1 MKFTSTSLSTMI
13 LISGSAILQVTA
25 TRGATQISSG
35 RAHTCAID
43 DKRNLQCWGS
53 NAYGQLGDGSTISR
67 NKPTIISL
75 GEGGRYATQIAAGD
89 THSCAIDDKNNLKC
103 WGKHFYGKPDSNG
116 DDSYY
121 HRSSPSLID
130 LNDSQAYATQIAVG
144 REHSC
149 VIDNS
154 NFIRCWGS
162 NKYGQLGDGKRNDL
176 SFSPWD
182 TIDGIDAAT
191 QISLGRDHSCAIDIL
206 NNLKCWGGNFFGQL
220 GDGTRTH
227 RSTPTSISLGDYTT
241 YATRIA
247 LGGDHS
253 CAIDNHN
260 NLKCWGNGYY
270 GYYSPSGIYFDYIFT
285 PTTIPLY
292 QNKNENA
299 AQIALGREHSCAITL
314 DSSDTN
320 CWGSNLYGQL
330 GDGGF
335 SDKINF
341 PKSKIV
347 LGDIS
352 LYITQISLGGE
363 HSCTIDAVNQIRCWG
378 DNAAGQLGDGSYQ
391 NKNSPTIVIL
401 NKGGLPIYAKVLIG
415 VLVPVA
421 AILASIACVF
431 ILYRKKKQQGQQ
443 LPTQEEVVEDGKP
456 TFPVVDDSESLEKV
470 DVAQPQMETEEQE
483 ISVVPVVPV
492 PVTKDDDSMH
502 A

>member
-1 MKFTSTSLSTMI
+1 MI

-53 NAYGQLGDGSTISR
+53 NAYGQLGDGSTISK
-67 NKPTIISL
+67 NTPTIISL
-75 GEGGRYATQIAAGD
+75 GEGEGEGGRYATQIAAGD

-144 REHSC
+144 SEHSC
-149 VIDNS
+149 VIDNFS
-154 NFIRCWGS
+154 FIRCWGS
-162 NKYGQLGDGKRNDL
+162 NRYGQLGDGKRYDL
-176 SFSPWD
+176 SSSPVFSPWY
-182 TIDGIDAAT
+182 TIDGMDAAT
-191 QISLGRDHSCAIDIL
+191 QISLGRDHSCAIDIF
-206 NNLKCWGGNFFGQL
+206 NNLKCWGKNSSGQL
-220 GDGTRTH
+220 GDGTQED
-227 RSTPTSISLGDYTT
+227 RSTPTSVDLRNFINVAT
-241 YATRIA
+241 YATQIA

-253 CAIDNHN
+253 CAIDARNG
-260 NLKCWGNGYY
+260 LLCWGNGYY
-270 GYYSPSGIYFDYIFT
+270 GSYYHSELYFHYNLK
-285 PTTIPLY
+285 PTTIPLDP
-292 QNKNENA
+292 NVHGFA
-299 AQIALGREHSCAITL
+299 AQIAVGDEHSCVITL
-314 DSSDTN
+314 EN
-320 CWGSNLYGQL
+320 GARCWGSNLFGQL

-335 SDKINF
+335 LSKINV
-341 PKSKIV
+341 PKSHIKR
-347 LGDIS
+347 DYIS
-352 LYITQISLGGE
+352 WNITQISLGGE

-391 NKNSPTIVIL
+391 EKNSPTIVIL
-401 NKGGLPIYAKVLIG
+401 NEGGLPIYAKVLIG

-456 TFPVVDDSESLEKV
+456 TFPVVDDSESLETV